1 MGRGIVYILAL
12 ALVALLAFLTVRVLL
27 EDGVTILVVV
37 ALVILVVLM
46 VGALGALG
54 RGGGERR

>member
-12 ALVALLAFLTVRVLL
+12 ALVALLTFLTVRVLL

-37 ALVILVVLM
+37 ALAILAVLM